1 MLKETGRVIAVETDA
16 VWVETIQQ
24 STCGSC
30 AAKKGCGQSLLA
42 KLSGKPAY
50 LRVLLQG
57 KKGYQVNDNVTI
69 GIPDDVIVTGSL
81 FVYFVPL
88 LLMIVFAG
96 IAHTYNIERQLTGEL
111 LPALAGIVGLF
122 VGGAMV
128 RLHAYY
134 RRNDKRLQPV
144 IIDISPSDKTVVMQ
158 PIIVS

>member
-1 MLKETGRVIAVETDA
+1 MLQETGRIIAVETDA

-69 GIPDDVIVTGSL
+69 GIPDDVIVKGSL
-81 FVYFVPL
+81 LVYFIPL

-96 IAHTYNIERQLTGEL
+96 IAHTYSIDRQLTSEV
-111 LPALAGIVGLF
+111 LPAFSGIVGLF
-122 VGGAMV
+122 VGGAIV
-128 RLHAYY
+128 RFHAHCH
-134 RRNDKRLQPV
+134 RNDKRLQPV
-144 IIDISPSDKTVVMQ
+144 IIGASPRDKVVVTQ
-158 PIIVS
+158 AIAVT